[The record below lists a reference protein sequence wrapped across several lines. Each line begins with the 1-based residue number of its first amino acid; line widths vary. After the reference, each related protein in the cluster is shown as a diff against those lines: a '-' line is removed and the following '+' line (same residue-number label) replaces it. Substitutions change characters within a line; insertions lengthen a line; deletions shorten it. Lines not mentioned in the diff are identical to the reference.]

1 MADSP
6 GDARERVLF
15 EGQRVFIILNAAG
28 ALALLVF
35 LNAIWLQAG
44 AVSLKR
50 FVLYGI
56 AAFAAGVGVAMLG
69 YVVRYWTA
77 GRVFGPHPSDRDVM
91 DSVDRRRVLRG
102 GAGPSGRRRPGY
114 AWQQPAGAP
123 DADYSCQEAIV
134 IGWVERSE
142 TRQRSIGAAGKRW
155 VSQGTQPIYGQT
167 VTAVTAAGPTI
178 Q

>member
-15 EGQRVFIILNAAG
+15 EGQRVFIIVNAAG

-35 LNAIWLQAG
+35 LNAIWLQTG

-69 YVVRYWTA
+69 YVVRYW
-77 GRVFGPHPSDRDVM
+77 
-91 DSVDRRRVLRG
+91 
-102 GAGPSGRRRPGY
+102 
-114 AWQQPAGAP
+114 
-123 DADYSCQEAIV
+123 
-134 IGWVERSE
+134 
-142 TRQRSIGAAGKRW
+142 AAGKSSGLFHQIASLW
-155 VSQGTQPIYGQT
+155 IPIIAVACFVAGMVLPVIGGLDTLGGQPGTTQT
-167 VTAVTAAGPTI
+167 VPGKKR
-178 Q
+178 